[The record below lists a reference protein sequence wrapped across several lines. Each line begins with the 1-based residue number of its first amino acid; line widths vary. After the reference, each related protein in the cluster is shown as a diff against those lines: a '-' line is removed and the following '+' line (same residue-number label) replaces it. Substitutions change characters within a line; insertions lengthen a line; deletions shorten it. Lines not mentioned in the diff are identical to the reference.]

1 MRWHKRLFLNL
12 ENPVLWQQQ
21 YSKSTGIVFS
31 ELKPEKKKTD
41 NPKFQ
46 DHLEGK
52 EMEVGTSKY
61 FPGTYFSL
69 QTHP

>member
-1 MRWHKRLFLNL
+1 MATTVWQINRNCLFRT
-12 ENPVLWQQQ
+12 
-21 YSKSTGIVFS
+21 KAR
-31 ELKPEKKKTD
+31 EKETD

-52 EMEVGTSKY
+52 EMEVGTSKF
-61 FPGTYFSL
+61 FPGTYFTL